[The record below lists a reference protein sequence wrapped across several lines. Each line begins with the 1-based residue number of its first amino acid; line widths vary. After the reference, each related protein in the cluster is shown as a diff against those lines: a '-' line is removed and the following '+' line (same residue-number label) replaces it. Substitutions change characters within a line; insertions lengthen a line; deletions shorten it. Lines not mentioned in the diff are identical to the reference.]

1 MSPEQPTKTICEICG
16 GAHPTSAH
24 IDTRDNLQEKER
36 TREEEPN
43 REAITKVVD
52 LLATEDLKYRAY
64 DPIITT
70 LETGIPT
77 PLTDF
82 LYQPFGRLDETAK
95 EEMRHSA
102 ETLAQTRK
110 KGDVEEK
117 RRQQANV
124 FYPEGLLKVLRD
136 QVLGTKNVELWS
148 ENDLKEAARFGVG
161 LSFAIGQLGRAFRSL
176 QEQEQ
181 TKIAQLI
188 GHTAPQIVDVLVNDP
203 RYYLPHINFDEEKE
217 LKEILEP
224 LLNNSI
230 AFEIIRSAW
239 LKIFF
244 SDTSKHESRRSLTPH
259 GYTPK
264 YGLVLSSQTDVAV
277 SPHGDFPTQA
287 TILSPRVKPK
297 DFIGFF
303 VNTDHSSW
311 QDFVTDEAI
320 ELDFDK
326 NTFVKEL
333 PPQKQLEHAIFR
345 TPEQP
350 IEYLFAHYARPFLLF
365 LEQQDLERGNLKTY
379 FHHFSSIW
387 DEESKRESIGSS
399 LDKRA
404 ERKESYLKR
413 EKNVGDKLRT
423 ELTEETYKE
432 LEALAKKFIDEKSSV
447 KDGETLWTGLIRL
460 AEQHQLPVY
469 NLRGELL
476 WPEHMTHEQV
486 AQFVASKNTDE
497 KE

>member
-1 MSPEQPTKTICEICG
+1 MPAERPPKITCEICG
-16 GAHPTSAH
+16 NAHPTSAH

-36 TREEEPN
+36 TLEEEPN
-43 REAITKVVD
+43 REAMTKVVD
-52 LLATEDLKYRAY
+52 FLATEDLKYRAY
-64 DPIITT
+64 DPIIAT

-82 LYQPFGRLDETAK
+82 LYQPFGRLDETTK
-95 EEMRHSA
+95 EKMRHSA
-102 ETLAQTRK
+102 EALAQTRK
-110 KGDVEEK
+110 KGDISEK

-148 ENDLKEAARFGVG
+148 ENDLKEAARYGVG
-161 LSFAIGQLGRAFRSL
+161 LSFAMGQLGRAFRSL
-176 QEQEQ
+176 PEQEQ

-188 GHTAPQIVDVLVNDP
+188 GHTVSQITDTLVDDRDLYPSHVN
-203 RYYLPHINFDEEKE
+203 FEEKKE

-224 LLNNSI
+224 LLSNPV
-230 AFEIIRSAW
+230 AFEIIRCAW
-239 LKIFF
+239 LKGFF
-244 SDTSKHESRRSLTPH
+244 NDTRKHKSGGSLTPH
-259 GYTPK
+259 GYTPN
-264 YGLVLSSQTDVAV
+264 YGLILSPRTDVAV

-297 DFIGFF
+297 DFVGLF

-311 QDFVTDEAI
+311 QDFVTDEAV
-320 ELDFDK
+320 ELNFGK
-326 NTFVKEL
+326 NTVVKEL
-333 PPQKQLEHAIFR
+333 PAQKQLERAIFR
-345 TPEQP
+345 TPKQP

-365 LEQQDLERGNLKTY
+365 LEQQGFERGKLETH

-387 DEESKRESIGSS
+387 DEEGKRESIGNS
-399 LDKRA
+399 LDERVD
-404 ERKESYLKR
+404 RKESYLR
-413 EKNVGDKLRT
+413 RAKNVGDKLRT
-423 ELTEETYKE
+423 ELTEEAYNE
-432 LEALAKKFIDEKSSV
+432 LEALAKKFIEEKSPV

-476 WPEHMTHEQV
+476 WPKDMTHEQV
-486 AQFVASKNTDE
+486 AQFVAKKTETSK
-497 KE
+497 